1 MVVGTG
7 DRVVVG
13 AGAEVVGVGDD
24 VAELVVSD
32 VEVVSDGEVVP
43 DVGEVV
49 PEVGEVVSVDDVV
62 VSDAPGV
69 SGTSVPGSRLTT
81 GTSGNVGSG
90 APGATVAAA
99 S

>member
-24 VAELVVSD
+24 VAALVGS

-43 DVGEVV
+43 EVGEVV
-49 PEVGEVVSVDDVV
+49 PEVGEVVPVDDVV